1 MEFLNALVWAVL
13 VVAVF
18 YGSLNIIF
26 IVNASYL
33 ETAAGAPPIWFKRFV
48 KSLGVVIISVLWLIF
63 G

>member
-1 MEFLNALVWAVL
+1 MAFLNAMVWAVL

-26 IVNASYL
+26 IVNASYA
-33 ETAAGAPPIWFKRFV
+33 ESAMGAPAVWFLRFV
-48 KSLGVVIISVLWLIF
+48 KALGVVIVSVLWLIF

>member
-26 IVNASYL
+26 ICKASYT
-33 ETAAGAPPIWFKRFV
+33 ETASGAPAVWFLRFV
-48 KSLGVVIISVLWLIF
+48 KSVGVMIVSVLWLIY